1 MNPTEIPLNRYIGK
15 CIYCGSEKNLT
26 DEHVVPYGLK
36 GSWKLLKASCAN
48 CSKIT
53 SVFERFVLRSQFML
67 PRADLKLPTYH
78 PKKRP
83 KEFSFEVE
91 RNGVVDN
98 SHDRFTINYYL
109 FSFN

>member
-1 MNPTEIPLNRYIGK
+1 MNPAEIPLTRYIGK
-15 CIYCGSEKNLT
+15 CIYCGSEENLT
-26 DEHVVPYGLK
+26 DEHVVPYGLN
-36 GSWKLLKASCAN
+36 GPWKLLKASCAN

-67 PRADLKLPTYH
+67 PRAALKLPKYH